1 MPAFHSALTV
11 LSALSPLAAP
21 APPPPTTQ
29 RSPLLYAWLTLQVV
43 VLLLVVGLAIRY
55 ALRFASSRRP
65 DRPNPNPSPAPLH
78 PVPAAGPATVATQVT
93 APAPVGRSAA
103 PRPRPRPRPRPAPGG
118 TAPLLET
125 RALGKRYG
133 RHHALTDCELS
144 IPPGRVIGLVGP
156 NGAGK
161 STLLGL
167 ACGLIAPSSGSI
179 RVLGSAPAA
188 NPAHL
193 ARVGFVAQDA
203 PLYADLSVADHL
215 RMGAGLNPGWDA
227 DLARRR
233 IARIGLDPARRA
245 GRLSGGQRAQL
256 ALTLAAAKRP
266 DLLILDEPAAALDP
280 LARHAFLEDLLE
292 AVAELGAGA
301 VLSSHALGDVER
313 VCDYLVVLTDS
324 RVQLAGDTEDL
335 LAGHRRLVG
344 TREQLAHLPPGTET
358 VRIDHTPDHTP
369 DRCSAVVRIDRPLP
383 GDAPWTA
390 EPLDL
395 EDLVLAYMSR
405 TDPTRAHTAHTAPT
419 APTAQEAHR

>member
-1 MPAFHSALTV
+1 MPAIHSALSV
-11 LSALSPLAAP
+11 LSALSPLATP

-43 VLLLVVGLAIRY
+43 VLLLVVGLAIRF
-55 ALRFASSRRP
+55 ALRFARSRRP
-65 DRPNPNPSPAPLH
+65 DRPTPNPAPLH
-78 PVPAAGPATVATQVT
+78 PVPASTSLTATVR
-93 APAPVGRSAA
+93 APTGRSAA
-103 PRPRPRPRPRPAPGG
+103 PRPQPRPATSG

-193 ARVGFVAQDA
+193 ARVGFVAQNA

-227 DLARRR
+227 DLALRR

-280 LARHAFLEDLLE
+280 LARQAFLEDLLE
-292 AVAELGAGA
+292 AVTELGAGA

-324 RVQLAGDTEDL
+324 RVQLAGDTDDL

-358 VRIDHTPDHTP
+358 VRIDHVSGDTAGHAP

-383 GDAPWTA
+383 GDAPWTT

-405 TDPTRAHTAHTAPT
+405 TSPTRTADPT
-419 APTAQEAHR
+419 PTAQEAHR